1 MWRRRKFLLG
11 GGLWVGVW
19 LLCGGW
25 GGLVLFFVGVC
36 VGVFDFFVWGFL
48 FGLVCF
54 VFGFFGLFGVCVCGW
69 VGLWGFGVWV
79 CFVVV
84 GGVWWCGVV
93 WGGVWWFWFVG
104 WLWLLG
110 LEGGLCGGCGG
121 GVFLLFCVVVCWGGG
136 VLCFVWWCWVFVLG
150 VLGGFGVVLWLWGG
164 VEWKWVGCWGLF
176 VLWGGGVGGF
186 EDMMVGRECIGLC
199 GGKFGWRGVVWGVG
213 GMKIGDMG
221 VVGVVWVGLGVGD
234 GVFGWCWCWVVVL
247 GFCLGLN
254 LGDLV
259 IVGFGKGFLG
269 VFVFI
274 VVVGGL
280 VFVVV
285 VLCWVVGCVCC
296 GLGDGVGV
304 FVVVR
309 SGLVLCFFLLVGD

>member
-1 MWRRRKFLLG
+1 MGGLFGCWLCEGFVLGFLIFLFGGFCLVWCVLCLGFLGCLGFVFVVGLVCGGLVFGFVLWLLG
-11 GGLWVGVW
+11 GFGGV
-19 LLCGGW
+19 
-25 GGLVLFFVGVC
+25 
-36 VGVFDFFVWGFL
+36 
-48 FGLVCF
+48 
-54 VFGFFGLFGVCVCGW
+54 GLFGGGCG
-69 VGLWGFGVWV
+69 GFGLLGGCGCWVWRGGCV
-79 CFVVV
+79 GVV
-84 GGVWWCGVV
+84 GGVCFCCFV
-93 WGGVWWFWFVG
+93 WLYVGGVGFCVLF
-104 WLWLLG
+104 
-110 LEGGLCGGCGG
+110 G
-121 GVFLLFCVVVCWGGG
+121 GVGFLCWVCWGGLG
-136 VLCFVWWCWVFVLG
+136 WCCGLVGFWVF
-150 VLGGFGVVLWLWGG
+150 VLWLWGG